1 MSDLFTVDHV
11 AQLQEIQKARL
22 RRNQP
27 GIGPMVEELIRR
39 LTDGGVAGNTKG
51 IRVAQAKRYWDLGVG
66 REFCFASFSDYLG
79 LIPEVPEP
87 LNCVDAAFPIL
98 LLVEPRLGLKE
109 LCDLAGVGFD
119 GNNRTFVAYDRH
131 HYEFSVPTWIRVQ
144 DGWHYRN
151 RAVRD
156 CRKSFGQG
164 EVGLTALQGVCL
176 YVQHPELWVEPE
188 RLRKSRPGSSW
199 LRPSR
204 PPRQRGVSQHAGR
217 PAEAQRELRRRRQ
230 LGVRF
235 CVASGVLGTLT
246 SNTRSFSK
254 T

>member
-176 YVQHPELWVEPE
+176 YVQHPELWVDLNGSESHALDLAGSV
-188 RLRKSRPGSSW
+188 LRDLRDSAAYLSMQVGQPKLNGSFDDDASSEYGSASR
-199 LRPSR
+199 
-204 PPRQRGVSQHAGR
+204 
-217 PAEAQRELRRRRQ
+217 RE
-230 LGVRF
+230 
-235 CVASGVLGTLT
+235 C
-246 SNTRSFSK
+246 
-254 T
+254 